1 MLRSNRDEA
10 RDTGSSYE
18 NELNKCQNGS
28 EELMRTESACLGCEG
43 KWMTERTSDVH
54 FQRKVS
60 HRYHGSHCD
69 LEMNFNAPL
78 WRFCVTIPLPLSFL
92 FFLGGGWGGE
102 HPLLS
107 PLPILL
113 RWHPNRHM
121 CMWCART
128 QKACAHGKERWGG
141 KSLHKRF
148 ITNVSNPLL
157 HCQGDVIKHT
167 L

>member
-1 MLRSNRDEA
+1 MSEWQWRIDEDRERLSWLR
-10 RDTGSSYE
+10 
-18 NELNKCQNGS
+18 
-28 EELMRTESACLGCEG
+28 G

-60 HRYHGSHCD
+60 RRYHGSHCD
-69 LEMNFNAPL
+69 SEINFNGPL
-78 WRFCVTIPLPLSFL
+78 WRFCVTLPLPFSFFLFLSF
-92 FFLGGGWGGE
+92 FFFWWV
-102 HPLLS
+102 LS
-107 PLPILL
+107 PLPILP

-141 KSLHKRF
+141 GGSLHKRF